1 VVVATT
7 PLTSFGLVSVGLR
20 IVFALGTARLILS
33 LALVLSIR
41 GFRITILN
49 GSLLFSIM
57 SVGMHFRQRLG
68 TRRALIGVP
77 QKELIV
83 PFCLKQ
89 CLDQLRINSKP
100 L

>member
-20 IVFALGTARLILS
+20 IVFALGIA
-33 LALVLSIR
+33 LALVLSIG

-68 TRRALIGVP
+68 TRRALIGV
-77 QKELIV
+77 L
-83 PFCLKQ
+83 
-89 CLDQLRINSKP
+89 
-100 L
+100 

>member
-33 LALVLSIR
+33 LALVG

-57 SVGMHFRQRLG
+57 NIGMHFRQRLG
-68 TRRALIGVP
+68 TRRAHIRVP
-77 QKELIV
+77 
-83 PFCLKQ
+83 
-89 CLDQLRINSKP
+89 
-100 L
+100 